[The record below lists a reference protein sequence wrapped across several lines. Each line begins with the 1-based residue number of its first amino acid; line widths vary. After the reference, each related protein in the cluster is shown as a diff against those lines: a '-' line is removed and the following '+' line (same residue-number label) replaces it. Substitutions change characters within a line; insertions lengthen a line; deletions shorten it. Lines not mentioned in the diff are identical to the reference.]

1 MYLKNRGVGRG
12 AEKTRRW
19 GRGCRA
25 GPAPTRTKGTIALPP
40 QSHESPTVAD
50 LRTPCYQNGR
60 SWPFSGSDR
69 ILGPRLRRLL
79 LQPRRPD
86 LHLNRVPANTE
97 AISNPSELSACAN
110 FPLFLH
116 ASPLLRISARNGA
129 YGFTFYVRA
138 PQLAFHTLSTLT
150 KPPAL
155 ERALEGLPG
164 LPITMSRQCLCAS
177 SEEKTFQRVGREEL

>member
-1 MYLKNRGVGRG
+1 MTDGARQSLQTRQAEAEGCWGYLKNRGGGRKV
-12 AEKTRRW
+12 EKTRRW

-25 GPAPTRTKGTIALPP
+25 GPAPTRTKGTMSLPP
-40 QSHESPTVAD
+40 QSHESPTVAG

-60 SWPFSGSDR
+60 SRPFRGFDR
-69 ILGPRLRRLL
+69 TLGPRLRRPL
-79 LQPRRPD
+79 LQPRGPD

-97 AISNPSELSACAN
+97 AISNPSALGACAN

-138 PQLAFHTLSTLT
+138 PQLAFNTLT
-150 KPPAL
+150 ALTTQLEL
-155 ERALEGLPG
+155 ERA
-164 LPITMSRQCLCAS
+164 
-177 SEEKTFQRVGREEL
+177 